1 MVEEKQPEIHLEAQ
15 FEEETKP
22 SAPAPQGELV
32 EDSKAALE
40 DVNVV
45 IPEGM
50 TVKSNFKR
58 KKVKALAQQ
67 EPDPD

>member
-1 MVEEKQPEIHLEAQ
+1 MEAQ
-15 FEEETKP
+15 FEDESKP
-22 SAPAPQGELV
+22 QAPAPQGELV

-50 TVKSNFKR
+50 TVKSNFK
-58 KKVKALAQQ
+58 KKRPKALAQVEQ
-67 EPDPD
+67 DPDKIIE